1 MATVCLSALKLT
13 SIALTIFCLSLYGC
27 VNQDPIPPEVKLAEA
42 QEFNLWRTD
51 AHLYLAEQFAR
62 YKEDL
67 NKAKIDL
74 LRINSQFR
82 WFRDYKPV
90 RTEFV
95 QLLKQGDG
103 LLKNLE
109 IEKHRKALIVAD
121 RMNSLRERIHHL
133 DKVTLML
140 NEGRVSRGSLTKA
153 GVILNEVRAL
163 YEENQYVA
171 SEEKLKDVENYLIDA
186 EKAITPVLNRYHDP
200 KQIMRWKKWAEE
212 TIEESR
218 EKRIHAILIIKADRK
233 LLLYK
238 NGELLKTYRVGLGRS
253 GWSDK
258 RHARDDATPEGKYKI
273 IGKNPRSRYYKALLI
288 NYPNEEDRREFN
300 RAKKRGLL
308 PKTISIGG
316 SIEIHGGGNAGMTY
330 GCISLDNRHME
341 EIYNTVESG
350 TPITIVGAVD
360 GRNSISS
367 ALTIIRN
374 EHEQKETP

>member
-1 MATVCLSALKLT
+1 MSALKLT
-13 SIALTIFCLSLYGC
+13 SIALTIFCLFLYGC
-27 VNQDPIPPEVKLAEA
+27 VNQDPVPPEVKLAEA
-42 QEFNLWRTD
+42 QEFTLWR
-51 AHLYLAEQFAR
+51 AGAPLYLSEQFAR

-74 LRINSQFR
+74 LRIHSQFR

-95 QLLKQGDG
+95 QLLKQGDE
-103 LLKNLE
+103 LLKTLE
-109 IEKHRKALIVAD
+109 IEKHRKALSVTD
-121 RMNSLRERIHHL
+121 RMNSLRERIYHL
-133 DKVTLML
+133 DKVTLMV

-186 EKAITPVLNRYHDP
+186 EKAITPVLNRYHDT

-273 IGKNPRSRYYKALLI
+273 IGKNPRSRY
-288 NYPNEEDRREFN
+288 
-300 RAKKRGLL
+300 
-308 PKTISIGG
+308 
-316 SIEIHGGGNAGMTY
+316 
-330 GCISLDNRHME
+330 
-341 EIYNTVESG
+341 
-350 TPITIVGAVD
+350 
-360 GRNSISS
+360 
-367 ALTIIRN
+367 
-374 EHEQKETP
+374 